1 MNISQPF
8 TPAVI
13 SVGSTQ
19 QKPELTAQLAMK
31 SQKKMKLAVVV
42 AKDEECYEDKTGYV
56 NMCKKCRKDSQ
67 NFVGAH
73 YKYNSMQERVNIVNF
88 LKFLNEKNYAEA
100 HKYLKKVME
109 MKLAKRIA
117 LSKNVRLF

>member
-1 MNISQPF
+1 MNISQPSM
-8 TPAVI
+8 PVVI

-19 QKPELTAQLAMK
+19 QKPALATQLAMRSRK
-31 SQKKMKLAVVV
+31 RMRPAVVV
-42 AKDEECYEDKTGYV
+42 AKDEECYEDETGYV
-56 NMCKKCRKDSQ
+56 NMCKKCRKDTQ

-117 LSKNVRLF
+117 LNKNVELF

>member
-19 QKPELTAQLAMK
+19 QKPALAAQLAMK
-31 SQKKMKLAVVV
+31 SHKKMKPAMVV
-42 AKDEECYEDKTGYV
+42 AKDEECYEDETGYV
-56 NMCKKCRKDSQ
+56 NMCKKCRKDTQ

-73 YKYNSMQERVNIVNF
+73 YKYNSMQERVHIVNF

-117 LSKNVRLF
+117 LNKNVELF